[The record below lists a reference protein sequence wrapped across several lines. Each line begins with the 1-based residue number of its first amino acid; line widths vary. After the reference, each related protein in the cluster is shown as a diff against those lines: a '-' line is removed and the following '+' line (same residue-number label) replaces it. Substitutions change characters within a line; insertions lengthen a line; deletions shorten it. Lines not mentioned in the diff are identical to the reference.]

1 MSQKVKDVQVIN
13 LLETPETNRQD
24 SFIRPKQSANV
35 LFKFMGK
42 LDHLKEIIKNK
53 AIMPRYYEEKIDY
66 LNIEGIDKIA
76 FPMSCFC
83 DIHLNKLVPHMS
95 NYGYYGIGLSKEW
108 GIKQGIQPIH
118 YINQYS
124 NLRKD
129 FSRVFT
135 NALEMPSEERGE
147 YKNYNDYLLHDLF
160 FMKPIE
166 GQMITNNKYEK
177 RNFHDEREWR
187 FIPDFNNIETDLPM
201 VIDQEQMNPKSY
213 DAYSQGISRRPELW
227 LKFDFDAIKYI
238 IVSDQSDRKE
248 LIEFLIE
255 NQIGES
261 EHDRYILLSKI
272 LVFNELGEDW

>member
-1 MSQKVKDVQVIN
+1 M
-13 LLETPETNRQD
+13 
-24 SFIRPKQSANV
+24 
-35 LFKFMGK
+35 
-42 LDHLKEIIKNK
+42 
-53 AIMPRYYEEKIDY
+53 Y
-66 LNIEGIDKIA
+66 
-76 FPMSCFC
+76 
-83 DIHLNKLVPHMS
+83 
-95 NYGYYGIGLSKEW
+95 
-108 GIKQGIQPIH
+108 
-118 YINQYS
+118 
-124 NLRKD
+124 
-129 FSRVFT
+129 
-135 NALEMPSEERGE
+135 
-147 YKNYNDYLLHDLF
+147 
-160 FMKPIE
+160 
-166 GQMITNNKYEK
+166 KYEK

-213 DAYSQGISRRPELW
+213 NAYSQGISRRPELW